1 MSAAR
6 RERVRSG
13 TKVEHGWLQNGW
25 RTWRARV
32 AWGVVVLGAA
42 LFVAGNI
49 GARAGITILPFD
61 PHHVYAQFGGA
72 ALAIIALVWA
82 TGDRR

>member
-1 MSAAR
+1 MRMAQ
-6 RERVRSG
+6 RERARSG
-13 TKVEHGWLQNGW
+13 PRFQLRRARNG
-25 RTWRARV
+25 RRIWRARV
-32 AWGVVVLGAA
+32 AWGVAIVGAA

-72 ALAIIALVWA
+72 ALAIIGLVWA

>member
-1 MSAAR
+1 MSVGH
-6 RERVRSG
+6 RERARSDTRG
-13 TKVEHGWLQNGW
+13 DRDRSQIGW
-25 RTWRARV
+25 RIRRARL
-32 AWGVVVLGAA
+32 AWGVAIVGAA

-72 ALAIIALVWA
+72 AMAIIGLVWA
-82 TGDRR
+82 TGDRK